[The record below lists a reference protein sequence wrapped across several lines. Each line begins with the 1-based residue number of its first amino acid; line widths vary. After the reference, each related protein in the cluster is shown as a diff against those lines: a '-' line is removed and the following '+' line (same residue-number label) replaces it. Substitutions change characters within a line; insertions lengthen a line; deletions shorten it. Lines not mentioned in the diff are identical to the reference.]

1 MGTQCVLFYIVDI
14 DFEVF
19 VVEIY
24 FCLLLSTYEDMNKV
38 SFLSETDRAKKMK
51 S

>member
-38 SFLSETDRAKKMK
+38 CMVKDYG
-51 S
+51 